1 MDKMEIPKVT
11 NVPFPFFFDFLN
23 LVVDVKDGEDGGM
36 SQWVTEDIFT
46 AGGVTAFTARTI
58 SFCVDLWRR
67 RVSRTVWEIRSCLR
81 GSHPGFRGILP
92 PPHLSQV
99 CFCTLS
105 LHRRDRLNSKGPQFF
120 IFPKTRFISAKAAS
134 PSSPRLR
141 VQKQEKK
148 KVPDRSAWPWSQQRE
163 LAPPKVLVGLLGQS
177 SWPWTRRP
185 SLPTVTATPR
195 RPEHIFLRWPLTL
208 NRTHW

>member
-58 SFCVDLWRR
+58 RFCVDLWRR

-105 LHRRDRLNSKGPQFF
+105 LHRRDGLNSKGPQFF

-148 KVPDRSAWPWSQQRE
+148 KSLIEVLDHGPSRGNSLLQRFWWGFWVKVP
-163 LAPPKVLVGLLGQS
+163 GH
-177 SWPWTRRP
+177 
-185 SLPTVTATPR
+185 
-195 RPEHIFLRWPLTL
+195 EHGGHLYRQ
-208 NRTHW
+208 